1 MNAIKERILGAVTV
15 MGNDDAMKLWSFISD
30 NFSDAEADWE
40 TIPEVEPDEID
51 LQMLQEIEEDPD
63 CHEFVNEAR
72 VRERGT
78 ELEAA
83 LA

>member
-72 VRERGT
+72 VRET
-78 ELEAA
+78 ELEAV